1 MRGKSLAM
9 LAAALALVV
18 VGILFL
24 FVIPWAGLVVGP
36 IVLAA
41 GIVLAVVY
49 VMRRPARRGA

>member
-1 MRGKSLAM
+1 M

-36 IVLAA
+36 LVAAVGVALA
-41 GIVLAVVY
+41 INYFV
-49 VMRRPARRGA
+49 RRPARRGS

>member
-1 MRGKSLAM
+1 M

-41 GIVLAVVY
+41 AVVLGVVY
-49 VMRRPARRGA
+49 VMRRPARRGT

>member
-1 MRGKSLAM
+1 M

-36 IVLAA
+36 LVLAA
-41 GIVLAVVY
+41 GVAVGIVYL
-49 VMRRPARRGA
+49 MRRPARRGS

>member
-1 MRGKSLAM
+1 M

-18 VGILFL
+18 LGILFL

-36 IVLAA
+36 IVLVA